1 MEMFADKY
9 ITEIGAKECQDWIV
23 ARTGSIIG
31 PGLRNA
37 GKPRSDDAVTVE
49 CWTLKAIF
57 AKAIE
62 EKVYTGANP
71 WNKKSGPGRTPRES
85 VLSNAKGKHGEDSD
99 QDRLFKELA
108 HPKRTDGWRKVGGGI
123 EALRAVQLI
132 LGSGLRMSEFRRLRP
147 CDVVKDG
154 PGGPGWVIDVYRG
167 KGGKARGPRT
177 GKNSRKAR
185 YIPIQSA
192 TLAVL
197 EAQRERRGLDQDAR
211 QPYWKFEASWL
222 GKYLTRACK
231 AAGVVVLIEPEDGS
245 ADPEVRGG
253 ITPHDLR
260 RTYATRLALSGK
272 VPPKMLQDL
281 MGHASYEITMRHY
294 QGFGDAQTSVV
305 QAVDLGL

>member
-62 EKVYTGANP
+62 EKVYTGKNP
-71 WNKKSGPGRTPRES
+71 WDKKSGPGRTPRES
-85 VLSNAKGKHGEDSD
+85 VLSNTKGKRGEDSD
-99 QDRLFKELA
+99 QVLVVQGAGAPQAHGRLA
-108 HPKRTDGWRKVGGGI
+108 QGGRRHRGSQGRATDPGHRAPHERVSAPAPLRCRQGRSWRAWVGHQ
-123 EALRAVQLI
+123 A
-132 LGSGLRMSEFRRLRP
+132 
-147 CDVVKDG
+147 
-154 PGGPGWVIDVYRG
+154 YRG

-185 YIPIQSA
+185 YVPIQSA

-197 EAQRERRGLDQDAR
+197 EAQRERRGLEADAR
-211 QPYWKFEASWL
+211 SGTGASR
-222 GKYLTRACK
+222 RAGWRNTSP
-231 AAGVVVLIEPEDGS
+231 AR
-245 ADPEVRGG
+245 VR
-253 ITPHDLR
+253 R
-260 RTYATRLALSGK
+260 RGWSC
-272 VPPKMLQDL
+272 
-281 MGHASYEITMRHY
+281 
-294 QGFGDAQTSVV
+294 
-305 QAVDLGL
+305 